1 MFAFLVDHPSHL
13 WLYIG
18 CFGLSFSSAVLPWL
32 SAELVVV
39 ALPAVAR
46 SPVDLAGLVLI
57 ATTGQMT
64 GKCFVYAV
72 GRFSIRLRSAR
83 MRNALERWEERI
95 ARSRF
100 GPGGLVF
107 LSSLVGVPS
116 FFAIAAVAGSMRMDL
131 RRFLAAGTAGRVIRF
146 GLLAW
151 VPWMISHGASK

>member
-46 SPVDLAGLVLI
+46 SPLDLAGLVVI

-83 MRNALERWEERI
+83 MI
-95 ARSRF
+95 
-100 GPGGLVF
+100 
-107 LSSLVGVPS
+107 
-116 FFAIAAVAGSMRMDL
+116 VAG
-131 RRFLAAGTAGRVIRF
+131 
-146 GLLAW
+146 LLFTSTTSRPSDRSALQAC
-151 VPWMISHGASK
+151 VPE